1 LRLICGAS
9 AGKVALRNQQSKR
22 PRKETPMIDVYFWPT
37 PNGYKVTVMCEE
49 VGLKY
54 NIIPVNIGRG
64 DQFKPE
70 FLKISPNNKMPAI
83 IDHDGP
89 GGSPIAIF
97 ESGAILMYLAEKTGK
112 LMPSDTRGKYNV
124 IQWLMFQMGTVGPML
139 GQAHHFRR
147 YAPEKLEYAINRYT
161 NEARR
166 IYNVIDRRLAEAPF
180 LAGEYSIADIATY
193 PWLVPHAMQGQ
204 NLDDYPNL
212 KRWYE
217 EQRARPAVQRGFAA
231 MAEEVARMRAAA
243 QNQAPQDKESWNNLF
258 GNKQYERR

>member
-1 LRLICGAS
+1 
-9 AGKVALRNQQSKR
+9 
-22 PRKETPMIDVYFWPT
+22 MIDLYFWPT

-54 NIIPVNIGRG
+54 NVIPVNIGAG

-83 IDHDGP
+83 IDHEAADGKP
-89 GGSPIAIF
+89 LAMF

-147 YAPEKLEYAINRYT
+147 YAPEKLEYAVNRYT
-161 NEARR
+161 NEAKR
-166 IYNVIDRRLAEAPF
+166 IYNVIDKRLSEAPY
-180 LAGEYSIADIATY
+180 LAGDYSIADIATY
-193 PWLVPHAMQGQ
+193 PWLVPHSMQGQ
-204 NLDDYPNL
+204 NLDEYPNL
-212 KRWYE
+212 NRWFAE
-217 EQRARPAVQRGFAA
+217 MRERPAVKRGFAV
-231 MAEEVARMRAAA
+231 MADVIERMRQQA
-243 QNQAPQDKESWNNLF
+243 QQRPDPKSWENLF
-258 GNKQYERR
+258 GNKQYEKR